1 MSTTSYL
8 EQYDAAADTE
18 KSYLAR
24 AGLIPGLYLFSSNYA
39 KMSYLV
45 TPKFTRSCVSMRSG
59 KC

>member
-24 AGLIPGLYLFSSNYA
+24 RWIDTEPLSFSRNYA
-39 KMSYLV
+39 KNVLFS
-45 TPKFTRSCVSMRSG
+45 
-59 KC
+59 